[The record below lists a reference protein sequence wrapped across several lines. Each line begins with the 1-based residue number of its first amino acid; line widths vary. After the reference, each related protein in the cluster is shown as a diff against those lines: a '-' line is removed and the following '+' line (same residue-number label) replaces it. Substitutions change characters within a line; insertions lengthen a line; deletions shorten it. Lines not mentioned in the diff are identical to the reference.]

1 MMLEIK
7 ELEEEL
13 RTKEEMF
20 KVLKEKIDV
29 LNALKT
35 EKTFIDDH
43 TGNERYL
50 DAIVE
55 FNSNYRE
62 LGIFHFNSNFCINK
76 AYVGNDGKIHLSQCS
91 IGPSIN
97 TRGSRA
103 LEDIID
109 EFNKENGKFGKQI
122 TKLYYPDGRVEVYEA

>member
-1 MMLEIK
+1 MLLEIN
-7 ELEEEL
+7 ELEKEIK
-13 RTKEEMF
+13 TKEEMLI
-20 KVLKEKIDV
+20 VLKEKIDV

-43 TGNERYL
+43 TGNERDL

-76 AYVGNDGKIHLSQCS
+76 AYVGNDGKIHLSQYS
-91 IGPSIN
+91 IGPTIN
-97 TRGSRA
+97 TRGSRP
-103 LEDIID
+103 LEYIID
-109 EFNKENGKFGKQI
+109 EYNEQQNETFKIN
-122 TKLYYPDGRVEVYEA
+122 KLYFPDGTVEIFE